1 MHCAAPT
8 LSNPPNNSSIRTTS
22 FKPYTIPTP
31 TFASPLTITATL
43 VPISSTLMAESAE
56 EQLEPLFDYHRV
68 QTLDVVYLDDDG
80 SDSSPAF
87 SPKRR
92 KLCIPL

>member
-1 MHCAAPT
+1 MSFFPFP
-8 LSNPPNNSSIRTTS
+8 LSQPRP
-22 FKPYTIPTP
+22 
-31 TFASPLTITATL
+31 SPALIT
-43 VPISSTLMAESAE
+43 AESAE

-87 SPKRR
+87 SPNEGSFRV
-92 KLCIPL
+92 PL